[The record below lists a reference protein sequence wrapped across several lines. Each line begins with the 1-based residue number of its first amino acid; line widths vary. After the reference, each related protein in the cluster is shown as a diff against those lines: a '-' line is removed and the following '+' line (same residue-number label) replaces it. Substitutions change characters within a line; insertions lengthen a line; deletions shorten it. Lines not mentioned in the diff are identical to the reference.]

1 MQVPAGGKG
10 GKMDQAPLR
19 PPWVVVLNYEY
30 ELRKE
35 AIKRAYRDSRPLRET
50 LREVTEDA
58 QIKEQ
63 YFTSPIALQNRG
75 KRASDSWEPWDDGN
89 YNKWNRNSWKGGWQ
103 HKGDNDKGL
112 LMVVSFALPT
122 LDLGVM
128 ATVGWFIA
136 VRLITYAR
144 TANLAA
150 GQIPSVLEDT
160 SCGATWAVH
169 LCAYGADVGRQGSDW
184 ATSSALPSAFAE
196 ELANMRRILLTWSA
210 GISEKRATWII
221 EWINQAEQ
229 AQWMVTGRQLTE
241 FIGRL
246 NFVTRLLA
254 WLKPFLA
261 PLFAWSAALNRST
274 AATAPEM
281 VIQFMNGARLDTV
294 HMSWPSCDRQ
304 AFRTDA
310 KCETGRV
317 VLGGWSLEHGLNTQ
331 QASWFALEISPT
343 ELPALFK
350 EGHSSEWASTT
361 AELLAS
367 YAGLVAFGHLV
378 PAGGRDSLR
387 LQVHAGTDNSATPAV
402 LSKGIS
408 NKWPVQGLHMQ
419 MAVSLRKANKVCRLT
434 WRPREENQDADDLT
448 NLRFENFDHSLRVPL
463 KLSDIPLELFH
474 MLHQSHADFVA
485 EKDRLLSLKRV
496 EPKTS
501 KRQKLLDKTSW

>member
-1 MQVPAGGKG
+1 MLVYVDDLHVVVYGCDKFETLWILFLALEIMGTPFSFHKFKG
-10 GKMDQAPLR
+10 GVNVD
-19 PPWVVVLNYEY
+19 YIGY
-30 ELRKE
+30 
-35 AIKRAYRDSRPLRET
+35 
-50 LREVTEDA
+50 
-58 QIKEQ
+58 
-63 YFTSPIALQNRG
+63 
-75 KRASDSWEPWDDGN
+75 
-89 YNKWNRNSWKGGWQ
+89 
-103 HKGDNDKGL
+103 
-112 LMVVSFALPT
+112 
-122 LDLGVM
+122 
-128 ATVGWFIA
+128 
-136 VRLITYAR
+136 
-144 TANLAA
+144 
-150 GQIPSVLEDT
+150 
-160 SCGATWAVH
+160 H
-169 LCAYGADVGRQGSDW
+169 LCYY
-184 ATSSALPSAFAE
+184 
-196 ELANMRRILLTWSA
+196 TWSA
-210 GISEKRATWII
+210 GISEKRASWII
-221 EWINQAEQ
+221 EWINLAEQ
-229 AQWMVTGRQLTE
+229 AQWMITGRQLTE

-281 VIQFMNGARLDTV
+281 VIHVLRFYRWQFMNGARLDTV

-310 KCETGRV
+310 KCESGRI

-331 QASWFALEISPT
+331 QAPWFALEISPD

-350 EGHSSEWASTT
+350 DGHSSEWASTT

-367 YAGLVAFGHLV
+367 YAGLVAFRHLV
-378 PAGGRDSLR
+378 PTGGRDSLR

-448 NLRFENFDHSLRVPL
+448 NLRFENFAPSLRVPL
-463 KLSDIPLELFH
+463 KLADVPLELFH

-485 EKDRLLSLKRV
+485 ERDRLLSLKRD
-496 EPKTS
+496 EPKTT
-501 KRQKLLDKTSW
+501 KRQKLLDKTPW